1 LDELSVRKCLSTG
14 MSLLQ
19 GWHSHCLNKEN
30 YLTMK
35 KILIGAL
42 VCAAVAGVVY
52 YLRDPEKFNDTV
64 GDLKKKA
71 TDAFDKVKDGMGKSA
86 RTATENV

>member
-1 LDELSVRKCLSTG
+1 MKRSKP
-14 MSLLQ
+14 SLKSYIFSIVGLAQ
-19 GWHSHCLNKEN
+19 SLPDYGKHFK
-30 YLTMK
+30 MK

-52 YLRDPEKFNDTV
+52 YLTDPEKFNDTV

-71 TDAFDKVKDGMGKSA
+71 TDTYDKVKDGLGKA
-86 RTATENV
+86 QRTAAENV